1 MEKLIVATL
10 RNRRCL
16 SALVMKPLISTF
28 FTLLLFGFTGSSYGQ
43 VTQIERDALIALYN
57 STVGA
62 NWTDNTGWVGEG
74 GVLHLAIYS
83 SKEVFESDRGDKP
96 GAQPGIEAGVVEK
109 ISKGTYKG
117 SFEIPPGTYAI
128 GVYIDENEKLD
139 TNFLGI
145 PKEQY
150 GFSNNAKAFGIPK
163 FEAASF
169 VIDTYKKVQIGL

>member
-1 MEKLIVATL
+1 MLIKYTFAFIVNVDFVNIIPGFVNIMMKYFGCLSFILCSFHLSAATL
-10 RNRRCL
+10 DVEIQGIN
-16 SALVMKPLISTF
+16 
-28 FTLLLFGFTGSSYGQ
+28 
-43 VTQIERDALIALYN
+43 D
-57 STVGA
+57 
-62 NWTDNTGWVGEG
+62 G
-74 GVLHLAIYS
+74 GILHLAIYN

-96 GAQPGIEAGVVEK
+96 GSQSGIEAGVVKK
-109 ISKGTYKG
+109 IGKGTYKG

-128 GVYIDENEKLD
+128 GVYIDENDNEKLD

-169 VIDTYKKVQIGL
+169 SLNTYKKVQIRL

>member
-1 MEKLIVATL
+1 MMMKYIC
-10 RNRRCL
+10 CL
-16 SALVMKPLISTF
+16 SFILCSFQLSA
-28 FTLLLFGFTGSSYGQ
+28 
-43 VTQIERDALIALYN
+43 
-57 STVGA
+57 A
-62 NWTDNTGWVGEG
+62 NQDVEIQGITDG
-74 GVLHLAIYS
+74 GTLHLAIYN

-96 GAQPGIEAGVVEK
+96 GSQPRIEVGVVEK
-109 ISKGTYKG
+109 IGKGTYKG

-150 GFSNNAKAFGIPK
+150 GFSNNAKAFVIPK

>member
-1 MEKLIVATL
+1 LYNVIFVNIIAGFVNMMMKYFCSLSFILCSFHLSAATL
-10 RNRRCL
+10 D
-16 SALVMKPLISTF
+16 VEIQ
-28 FTLLLFGFTGSSYGQ
+28 G
-43 VTQIERDALIALYN
+43 VT
-57 STVGA
+57 
-62 NWTDNTGWVGEG
+62 EG

-83 SKEVFESDRGDKP
+83 WCTTWN
-96 GAQPGIEAGVVEK
+96 EAGVVEK
-109 ISKGTYKG
+109 IGKGTYKG

-128 GVYIDENEKLD
+128 GVYIDENENEKLD
-139 TNFLGI
+139 TNFFGI

>member
-1 MEKLIVATL
+1 MMIKYFCYLSCYLSIILCSFQLRAATL
-10 RNRRCL
+10 E
-16 SALVMKPLISTF
+16 VEIH
-28 FTLLLFGFTGSSYGQ
+28 G
-43 VTQIERDALIALYN
+43 VT
-57 STVGA
+57 
-62 NWTDNTGWVGEG
+62 EG
-74 GVLHLAIYS
+74 GILHLAIYN

-96 GAQPGIEAGVVEK
+96 GSQPGIESGVTKK
-109 ISKGTYKG
+109 IGKGTYRD

-128 GVYIDENEKLD
+128 GLYIDENENEKLD

-169 VIDTYKKVQIGL
+169 ALDTYKKVQIDL

>member
-1 MEKLIVATL
+1 MMKYFGCLSFILCSFHLSAATL
-10 RNRRCL
+10 DVEIQDIN
-16 SALVMKPLISTF
+16 
-28 FTLLLFGFTGSSYGQ
+28 
-43 VTQIERDALIALYN
+43 D
-57 STVGA
+57 
-62 NWTDNTGWVGEG
+62 G
-74 GVLHLAIYS
+74 GILHLAIYN

-96 GAQPGIEAGVVEK
+96 GSQSGIEAGVVKK
-109 ISKGTYKG
+109 IGKGTYKG

-128 GVYIDENEKLD
+128 GVYIDENDNEKLD

-169 VIDTYKKVQIGL
+169 SLNTYKKVQIRL

>member
-1 MEKLIVATL
+1 MIAGVVSIMIKYFCCISFILCSIQLSAATL
-10 RNRRCL
+10 D
-16 SALVMKPLISTF
+16 VEIQ
-28 FTLLLFGFTGSSYGQ
+28 G
-43 VTQIERDALIALYN
+43 VT
-57 STVGA
+57 
-62 NWTDNTGWVGEG
+62 EG
-74 GVLHLAIYS
+74 GVLHLAIYN

-96 GAQPGIEAGVVEK
+96 GAQPGIEAGVVEE
-109 ISKGTYKG
+109 IGKGTYKG

-169 VIDTYKKVQIGL
+169 VIDTYKKVQIAL

>member
-1 MEKLIVATL
+1 MKKSFLLMALVLTMSSFQLSAATL
-10 RNRRCL
+10 D
-16 SALVMKPLISTF
+16 VEIQGITD
-28 FTLLLFGFTGSSYGQ
+28 G
-43 VTQIERDALIALYN
+43 
-57 STVGA
+57 GA
-62 NWTDNTGWVGEG
+62 
-74 GVLHLAIYS
+74 LHLAVYN

-96 GAQPGIEAGVVEK
+96 GSQTGIEAGVVKK
-109 ISKGTYKG
+109 IGKGTYKG

-128 GVYIDENEKLD
+128 GVYIDENDNEKLD

-169 VIDTYKKVQIGL
+169 VIDTYKKVQIRL

>member
-1 MEKLIVATL
+1 MMMKYFCSLSFILCSFHLSAATL
-10 RNRRCL
+10 D
-16 SALVMKPLISTF
+16 VEIQ
-28 FTLLLFGFTGSSYGQ
+28 G
-43 VTQIERDALIALYN
+43 VT
-57 STVGA
+57 
-62 NWTDNTGWVGEG
+62 EG

-109 ISKGTYKG
+109 IGKGTYKG

-128 GVYIDENEKLD
+128 GVYIDENENEKLD

-145 PKEQY
+145 PKEQF
-150 GFSNNAKAFGIPK
+150 GFSNNPKALGIPK

-169 VIDTYKKVQIGL
+169 VVDTYTKVQIGL